1 MVSHNIKLLG
11 SRDFTKLL
19 YYVVSQPWET
29 IELVPKFTMVLI
41 YGWDPKMIMYSL
53 WIRSLLMETNSNRYS
68 W

>member
-68 W
+68 

>member
-29 IELVPKFTMVLI
+29 IELVPKFTVVLI